1 MTAEEK
7 TKHLEALENM
17 FNDACRGVS
26 NLATDPDEFEYGDKA
41 DYRTAIDAFEAQA
54 AEIERL
60 HLIAIHH
67 ELLVPAIAELE
78 TKLKERDA
86 EIERLRT
93 GLAEAQ
99 ESIYA
104 AHDAVHE
111 ASRIID
117 VTLDPSDDDSNGDPP
132 EQTPHDCNPD
142 LELLKA
148 AVNAI
153 AKDIETDGRTGK
165 RKTALSDSVGI
176 ASRLY
181 AITGAS
187 K

>member
-1 MTAEEK
+1 MTPEEK
-7 TKHLEALENM
+7 TKHLAALESM
-17 FNDACRGVS
+17 HHDASEHVAWRREPTV
-26 NLATDPDEFEYGDKA
+26 PPEW
-41 DYRTAIDAFEAQA
+41 RTAIDAFEAQA
-54 AEIERL
+54 AEIG
-60 HLIAIHH
+60 
-67 ELLVPAIAELE
+67 
-78 TKLKERDA
+78 
-86 EIERLRT
+86 RLRA
-93 GLAEAQ
+93 GLAAAQ
-99 ESIYA
+99 DSIYT

-111 ASRIID
+111 ASRVID

-132 EQTPHDCNPD
+132 EQTPNSCNPD

-165 RKTALSDSVGI
+165 RKTALSDNIGI
-176 ASRLY
+176 AGRLY